1 MINSVLYP
9 FALLILIFLLY
20 IGFSSSIKYSSKR
33 IKILSLIAC
42 ITLSLRALSLF
53 VLSLSKSMILIYLS
67 KPLVFLDFIGLSL
80 AAVISV
86 YIILRSDKFKFSYI
100 SIFLFI
106 TIGFYIVLIILSPYS
121 VQGMLEGYGFSINL
135 KYIEYVYIFYI
146 LINTIFLTAA
156 CNMLN
161 KDFIDK
167 KGTVLIIIASI
178 VSIVEI
184 LSVILGYR
192 LLQEVIFMDIFW
204 MIVFN
209 YSTNKLKNREF

>member
-1 MINSVLYP
+1 MINSFLYP
-9 FALLILIFLLY
+9 FALLILIFLIY
-20 IGFSSSIKYSSKR
+20 IGFCKSIKYLSRR
-33 IKILSLIAC
+33 IKFLSIIVY
-42 ITLSLRALSLF
+42 ITLSLRVFSLF
-53 VLSLSKSMILIYLS
+53 VLSISKSMILIYLC

-86 YIILRSDKFKFSYI
+86 YIILRNNKFKFSYI
-100 SIFLFI
+100 FIFLFVI
-106 TIGFYIVLIILSPYS
+106 IGLYIVLIVFSPYS
-121 VQGMLEGYGFSINL
+121 VQGILEEYGFSINL

-146 LINTIFLTAA
+146 LINTVFLTAA

-161 KDFIDK
+161 KDFIDR

-192 LLQEVIFMDIFW
+192 LIQEVIFMDIFW
-204 MIVFN
+204 TIAFN
-209 YSTNKLKNREF
+209 YSLGKLKNREF